1 MTTIPTS
8 WRWVPLDE
16 VVAPDAPIIYG
27 ILQPGPDV
35 ADGIPYVRPSEIS
48 GDEIRLD
55 DLRRTTPE
63 IARKYRRASLEPGD
77 VLLSIVGTIGK
88 VAIVPPELRGA
99 NITQSS
105 CRIRPASAVLH
116 HAFLAWFLR
125 SPVARSAYDETR
137 LGTGVPRLNIG
148 QVREFPIA
156 LPPLNEQRRIVAK
169 IDALMARSR
178 RAKES
183 LDAIPPLLERLRQ
196 SILAAAFR
204 GDLTADWRA
213 QNPDVEPA
221 EKLLERIRTERRR
234 RWEEATLEKMHAKG
248 KAPTGDG
255 WKAKYEEPARAN
267 VEDLPILPTSW
278 AYDRAEAI
286 VDPDTVI
293 TYGIVLPKEHVE
305 TGVPYVRGQD
315 IVDGEILID
324 QLLRTHPDIAAKHS
338 RSELRGGD
346 VLLCVIRHL
355 KVAVVPSALE
365 GGNLTQGTVRM
376 RPSFC
381 VGSKYLAHYLAGPV
395 AQSWMK
401 QRYFG
406 MDMPRINVEDARA
419 IPVPVAP
426 KLEQEEIARRVDA
439 LFARVAEAES
449 RYATAR
455 VRESELDRAILA
467 KAFRGELVPQDPND
481 EPAEQML
488 ARLANSEAPTK
499 SKRGSPRQKDA

>member
-221 EKLLERIRTERRR
+221 EKLLERIETPPRPPRYASRSV
-234 RWEEATLEKMHAKG
+234 AVL
-248 KAPTGDG
+248 PGDAALSVG
-255 WKAKYEEPARAN
+255 N
-267 VEDLPILPTSW
+267 
-278 AYDRAEAI
+278 
-286 VDPDTVI
+286 PDTP
-293 TYGIVLPKEHVE
+293 TAPGWRW
-305 TGVPYVRGQD
+305 VPL
-315 IVDGEILID
+315 VDVARLESGH
-324 QLLRTHPDIAAKHS
+324 TPS
-338 RSELRGGD
+338 RRQPEWWGGD
-346 VLLCVIRHL
+346 VPWISL
-355 KVAVVPSALE
+355 KDAGWHHGRTIFETRETTNELGLANSAARVLPE
-365 GGNLTQGTVRM
+365 GTVCLSRTGTIGYSTVM
-376 RPSFC
+376 GRPMATSQDFANWVCTEAVNPHWLKHLFAAERHALHQFSAQTTNIATIYYPELISFHVC
-381 VGSKYLAHYLAGPV
+381 LPPIA
-395 AQSWMK
+395 
-401 QRYFG
+401 
-406 MDMPRINVEDARA
+406 
-419 IPVPVAP
+419 
-426 KLEQEEIARRVDA
+426 EQNEIVRRVEKAMSQLDA
-439 LFARVAEAES
+439 ARKAHAGGAK
-449 RYATAR
+449 RIA
-455 VRESELDRAILA
+455 ELDRAILA

-488 ARLANSEAPTK
+488 ARLGSTETPTK
-499 SKRGSPRQKDA
+499 GKRGRPRQKGA